1 MTSNDS
7 LVPEVRHDVAG
18 RRFEILVDGHRSELT
33 YARHDDRIIFAHT
46 FVPPALRGRGLAE
59 RLVRVGLDWARTEGR
74 RVEPACSYVAR
85 FMESHAEY
93 HDLLAS

>member
-1 MTSNDS
+1 MISPDS

-33 YARHDDRIIFAHT
+33 YTRQDGRITFTHT

-59 RLVRVGLDWARTEGR
+59 RLVRAALDWARIEGEL
-74 RVEPACSYVAR
+74 VEPACSYVAR